1 MYFYCSY
8 NCELFGFPILLDEGY
23 SINASCVIHLR
34 STGVISGAGTAY
46 LPEHLNSPSVFSGVR
61 VNRCLAL
68 YVCFIDR
75 CLFLFLLAIVLS
87 VLLRFTDSDGYFGIF
102 KLFFSFSTDTTHNV
116 EFQFLIL

>member
-46 LPEHLNSPSVFSGVR
+46 LPEHLNSLPGFSGVR
-61 VNRCLAL
+61 VNQCLAL

-75 CLFLFLLAIVLS
+75 CLSFFFWPLCC
-87 VLLRFTDSDGYFGIF
+87 
-102 KLFFSFSTDTTHNV
+102 LFFFDLRILMATLVSSNSSFH
-116 EFQFLIL
+116 FQLIQHIMLNFSF